1 MQDMINKDFDKL
13 ILKYGFSKV
22 KEHTKSVFNTVDP
35 NDNTT
40 MIGDRMVAVTEI
52 KTPMR
57 KV

>member
-1 MQDMINKDFDKL
+1 MQDMLNKDFDKL
-13 ILKYGFSKV
+13 ILKYGFSTV
-22 KEHTKSVFNTVDP
+22 KEYMKSVFNTAAP
-35 NDNTT
+35 NADNT